1 MRITLGFAAAHKNAV
16 PEGGGPGRRGAERSG
31 KKYLFVNIADNI

>member
-16 PEGGGPGRRGAERSG
+16 PEGGTGTARGRKEWEEVFVC
-31 KKYLFVNIADNI
+31 KYSR